1 MYVEDSP
8 AFPPSV
14 TDVATAIPA
23 FIGYTQTAHRGT
35 ESLLGRPTKIGSM
48 KEYEDL
54 FGLPHA
60 DTIAISV
67 AEGGTE
73 GFTVT
78 DFPDPPLTYR
88 LYHSVRMYFDN
99 GGAQCCVVSAGGYGE
114 GVTLE
119 AAGSAGGLGLHGGL
133 EALALDEEPTLVV
146 IPDAVQLPAAG
157 YAALARAV
165 LQQCGAV
172 KNRFAILDV
181 HNGGMPLDADARNAA
196 RSHFGTSHLSRGAAY
211 YPFLRTALHPY
222 VADDEA
228 NVTVT
233 LKGAAAPL
241 SALASSN
248 ADLHAFVK
256 AQISRKLLVLPP
268 SGAVAGV
275 YAAVDAA
282 RGVWKAPANVP
293 LADVVEPV
301 VTLNDLQQ
309 EGFSFDATDGKSINV
324 LRAFPGKG
332 TLIWGARTLAGNDNE
347 WRYVSVRRFF
357 SMVEASVERSTRF
370 AVFEPNDAPTWLK
383 VRLMAEDYLTSK
395 WRQGALAGATPK
407 DAFYVRCGLGSTMTG
422 QDILDGRLIVEI
434 GMAVLRPAEFVIFR
448 ISHTM
453 QTA

>member
-1 MYVEDSP
+1 MHVEDTS

-14 TDVATAIPA
+14 TDVATSIPA
-23 FIGYTQTAHRGT
+23 FIGYTETAHRGT

-48 KEYEDL
+48 KEYEAL

-60 DTIAISV
+60 DSIAISV
-67 AEGGTE
+67 AEDGAG

-78 DFPDPPLTYR
+78 DFPDPPITYR
-88 LYHSVRMYFDN
+88 LYHGVRMYFDN
-99 GGAQCCVVSAGGYGE
+99 GGAQCCVVSVGGYGE

-119 AAGSAGGLGLHGGL
+119 ATGSAGGLGLLGGL
-133 EALALDEEPTLVV
+133 EALALEEEPTLVV

-165 LQQCGAV
+165 FLQCGAV
-172 KNRFAILDV
+172 KNRFAIFDV
-181 HNGGMPLDADARNAA
+181 HDGGMPLDADARNAA

-228 NVTVT
+228 NVIVT
-233 LKGAAAPL
+233 LKGAEALL
-241 SALASSN
+241 STLASSDAN
-248 ADLHAFVK
+248 LHNFVK
-256 AQISRKLLVLPP
+256 AQIDRKLLVLPP

-275 YAAVDAA
+275 YAAVDSA
-282 RGVWKAPANVP
+282 RGVWKAPADVP

-301 VTLNDLQQ
+301 VKLTDLQQ
-309 EGFSFDATDGKSINV
+309 EAFVADATDGRSINV

-332 TLIWGARTLAGNDNE
+332 TLIRGARTLAGNDSE
-347 WRYVSVRRFF
+347 WRYVSVSRFF
-357 SMVEASVERSTRF
+357 SMVEASVEQSTRF
-370 AVFEPNDAPTWLK
+370 AVFEPNDAPTWVK
-383 VRLMAEDYLTSK
+383 VRCTVEDYFTGK

-407 DAFYVRCGLGSTMTG
+407 DAFFVKCGLGSTMTG

-434 GMAVLRPAEFVIFR
+434 GMAVLRPAEFFAFR
-448 ISHTM
+448 VVHTV
-453 QTA
+453 QKA